1 MRFKPVFTGRLLMI
15 RAVILDLIA
24 LGCMLGSIYLVAVV
38 LWAVV

>member
-1 MRFKPVFTGRLLMI
+1 MI

-38 LWAVV
+38 LWAAMG

>member
-1 MRFKPVFTGRLLMI
+1 MEKLIMI

-38 LWAVV
+38 LWAVGLA

>member
-1 MRFKPVFTGRLLMI
+1 MEKLIMI

-24 LGCMLGSIYLVAVV
+24 LGCMLGAVYLVAVV